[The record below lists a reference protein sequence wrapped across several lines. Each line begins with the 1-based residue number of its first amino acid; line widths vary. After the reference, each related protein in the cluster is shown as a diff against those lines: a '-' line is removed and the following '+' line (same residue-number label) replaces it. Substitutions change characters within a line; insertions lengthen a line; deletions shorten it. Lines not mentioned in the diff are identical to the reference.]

1 MESSMFASHRSS
13 PHIVPAC
20 LIPAAGRQGVPMSPG
35 FPGTRGRTLAP
46 SNQDVP
52 YGAPL
57 LITKLRTSGTLR
69 TPGHHP

>member
-1 MESSMFASHRSS
+1 MESSILASHQRL

-20 LIPAAGRQGVPMSPG
+20 LTPAAGRQGVPMSPG

-52 YGAPL
+52 RGAPL
-57 LITKLRTSGTLR
+57 LITKSRTSGTLR
-69 TPGHHP
+69 TIGHHP